1 MQKKFITNLAIVLF
15 LNLLI
20 KPVWIFG
27 IDRVVQNAV
36 DPAAYGEYFVLFN
49 FSFLLNILLDFGIT
63 NFNNTNI
70 AQNNHLLTKHFSSL
84 VTLKLALAVIYIL
97 ATLTCGILN
106 GYDARLTRL
115 LLILGFNQFLLTF
128 TLYLRSNLAGLH
140 LFKTD
145 SVISVLD
152 RLLMIIICG
161 ALLWGNV
168 NGRQMDI
175 MTFVYT
181 QTSAY
186 LLTAIITFAIV
197 LAKTHTFKLTW
208 NRPFSI
214 MILKKSIPYAILV
227 LLMTF
232 FNRIDSVML
241 FRILPSTPETSENGI
256 SGAVQASIYAQSYR
270 LLDAVNMFAFLFSGL
285 LLPIFSRMLKFRD
298 SVEPL
303 VKLAFTLLITPA
315 IVLGVGCCFYS
326 KEVIE
331 LLYVKHS
338 GQSAIVYSQ
347 FLDQSAAVFSLLM
360 WCFMCQSM
368 SYIFGT
374 LLTANRNLKDLNML
388 AAGCMIINISLNIL
402 LIPKLL
408 AFGSAI
414 AALTTQFTM
423 ALAQILIVQRKFRF
437 RVNYRLMVT
446 LIIFTTGVI
455 IINFFSKTF
464 HFDSNKW
471 FFNFG
476 AMVAISVL
484 WAFFTRLISIK
495 SMFRVLKY
503 G

>member
-1 MQKKFITNLAIVLF
+1 MQKKFITNLALVLC

-20 KPVWIFG
+20 KPIWIFG
-27 IDRVVQNAV
+27 IDRVVQNTV
-36 DPAAYGEYFVLFN
+36 DPADYGEYFVLFN

-84 VTLKLALAVIYIL
+84 VALKLVLAIIYIL
-97 ATLTCGILN
+97 TTLICGYIN
-106 GYDARLTRL
+106 GYDTRLTKL
-115 LLILGFNQFLLTF
+115 LLILGFNQFLITF
-128 TLYLRSNLAGLH
+128 ILYLRSNLAGLH

-145 SVISVLD
+145 SVISILD
-152 RLLMIIICG
+152 RLIMIVICG
-161 ALLWGNV
+161 TLLWGHV
-168 NGRQMDI
+168 TDHKMDI

-181 QTSAY
+181 QTGAY
-186 LLTAIITFAIV
+186 LLTAIITFVIV

-241 FRILPSTPETSENGI
+241 FRILPASGI
-256 SGAVQASIYAQSYR
+256 DDQFGKSGAVQASIYAQSYR

-285 LLPIFSRMLKFRD
+285 LLPMFSRMIKFRE
-298 SVEPL
+298 SIEPL

-315 IVLGVGCCFYS
+315 IVIGIGCCFYNR
-326 KEVIE
+326 EIIE
-331 LLYVKHS
+331 MLYIKHAD
-338 GQSAIVYSQ
+338 QSEDVYHMCV
-347 FLDQSAAVFSLLM
+347 DQSASVFRLLM

-374 LLTANRNLKDLNML
+374 LLTANRNLKELNLL
-388 AAGCMIINISLNIL
+388 AAGCMILNITL
-402 LIPKLL
+402 NIVLIPHLL

-414 AALTTQFTM
+414 SALATQFSM
-423 ALAQILIVQRKFRF
+423 ALAQILIVQRKFKF
-437 RVNYRLMVT
+437 RINYRLLLT
-446 LIIFTTGVI
+446 LAVFTTGVI
-455 IINFFSKTF
+455 IVNYFSISF
-464 HFDSNKW
+464 HYDNKKW
-471 FFNFG
+471 FINFG
-476 AMVAISVL
+476 AMVAISII

-495 SMFRVLKY
+495 SMFRLLKY